1 MLYILYMISD
11 SVNTQN
17 EIVSNFS
24 SPPASPW
31 GQTLDPVLWMAQIE
45 DQLQQLIQ
53 SASPNMGHLEELLER
68 EARKLMRP
76 VLEQAAQKLIERS
89 PLNCPNCHSPLCV
102 EDRDRKRAVNS
113 TFGPVTLTRDYGW
126 CARCQD
132 WFYPADFALGLHIR
146 AGASPRIQE
155 ICALMVVTSPAAQA
169 QKNIRRITGHDLSA
183 STMHREARR
192 QGERAIQLRETDIAR
207 SKLPGGISALSA
219 RSKTPDAPFTLVIE
233 IDAWN
238 IRERDDWG
246 KSEQLR
252 KKKIEPSRWHWV
264 FVGTVFRLD
273 QRGVTAGKRP
283 VITQRGYVATRKG
296 LPSYEEQLHVEALQR
311 GLLQADKVLIIAD
324 GAVWIWNLA
333 KDRFKDAVQRIDA
346 YHVKE
351 HLWAVAHDIYGQGTP
366 ESIQWITPL
375 LKYLDRR
382 NDGALDVIE
391 QLSSLRARL
400 SHLTEKQQ
408 DTLDREINYFDT
420 HKDRMDYKKARTLGE
435 PIGSG
440 AIESTCR
447 QYERRF
453 KCMGQFWSLA
463 GDESLMALETLHRNE
478 RWNTLFPHA
487 SPTPSELNL

>member
-1 MLYILYMISD
+1 
-11 SVNTQN
+11 
-17 EIVSNFS
+17 
-24 SPPASPW
+24 
-31 GQTLDPVLWMAQIE
+31 MAQLQA
-45 DQLQQLIQ
+45 QLQQLIQ
-53 SASPNMGHLEELLER
+53 SPNSNMGHLEALLER
-68 EARKLMRP
+68 ESRKLMRP
-76 VLEQAAQKLIERS
+76 ILEQAAQKLIGGS
-89 PLNCPNCHSPLCV
+89 PLNCPHCHRPLCV
-102 EDRDRKRAVNS
+102 EDRGRKRAVDS
-113 TFGPVTLTRDYGW
+113 TFGSVTIARDYGW
-126 CARCQD
+126 CARCHA
-132 WFYPADFALGLHIR
+132 WFYPADFALGLHGR

-155 ICALMVVTSPAAQA
+155 ICALMVITSPAAQA

-192 QGERAIQLRETDIAR
+192 QGERAIQLRDTDIAL
-207 SKLPGGISALSA
+207 SQLPGGVPALAA
-219 RSKTPDAPFTLVIE
+219 RAKTPDAPFTLVIE

-246 KSEQLR
+246 KSAQLR
-252 KKKIEPSRWHWV
+252 KKKLEPSRWHWV
-264 FVGTVFRLD
+264 YVGTVFRLD
-273 QRGVTAGKRP
+273 QRGMTAGKRP
-283 VITQRGYVATRKG
+283 VITERGYVATRTG
-296 LPSYEEQLHVEALQR
+296 LPSYEEQLYVEALQR

-333 KDRFKDAVQRIDA
+333 TDRFQDATQRIDA

-375 LKYLDRR
+375 LGYLDRR
-382 NDGALDVIE
+382 KDGALDVIE
-391 QLSSLRARL
+391 ALSSLRARL

-408 DTLDREINYFDT
+408 ETLDREIHYFDS
-420 HKDRMDYKKARTLGE
+420 HKARMDYKQAKALGE

-478 RWNTLFPHA
+478 RWEKLFPHA
-487 SPTPSELNL
+487 ASGPK